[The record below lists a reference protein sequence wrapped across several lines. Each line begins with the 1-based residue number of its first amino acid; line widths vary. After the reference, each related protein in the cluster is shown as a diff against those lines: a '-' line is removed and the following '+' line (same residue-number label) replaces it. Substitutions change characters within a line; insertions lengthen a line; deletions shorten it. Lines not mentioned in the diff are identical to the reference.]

1 MKKIVM
7 CGCTRSGIEI
17 AKRLF
22 ENKIKISCFVT
33 LTPKQAKNANVSD
46 YASFSEIA
54 KKMKVPIYH
63 PKLYSLKEKKDQEF
77 FKKNDFDLLILGG
90 WNRLIPNEI
99 LKSLTIGGIGVHGS
113 SEFLP
118 KGKGRSPINWSIIE
132 GKKRFIFH
140 VFLLK
145 PDIDNGDILDWE
157 MCDINSWDS
166 CLTIY
171 YKNEILT
178 SKMLIKNIPKLFDG
192 TIVPKP
198 QKGESTFYS
207 KRTPEDG
214 KIDWTKNLFEIHD
227 FIRAITKPYPGAFS
241 YIGKKKIYIWKAQ
254 PFDSKMTY
262 FSAKVGQIIEVM
274 STGDFIINC
283 NSGLLLVTEAS
294 SIVKKN
300 QMFTDNPII

>member
-1 MKKIVM
+1 MEKIVM

-33 LTPKQAKNANVSD
+33 LNPKQAKNANVSD
-46 YASFSEIA
+46 YVSFSEIA
-54 KKMKVPIYH
+54 KKFNVPIYYT
-63 PKLYSLKEKKDQEF
+63 KSYSLKENKDQEF
-77 FKKNDFDLLILGG
+77 FEKNNFDLLILGG
-90 WNRLIPNEI
+90 WNRLIPNRI
-99 LKSLTIGGIGVHGS
+99 LKSLAIGGIGVHGS

-140 VFLLK
+140 IFLLK

-157 MCDINSWDS
+157 MCEINSWDS

-171 YKNEILT
+171 YKNELLT
-178 SKMLIKNIPKLFDG
+178 SKMLVKNIPKLFDG
-192 TIVPKP
+192 TIIPTP
-198 QKGESTFYS
+198 QKGKSTFYP
-207 KRTPEDG
+207 KRTPDDG
-214 KIDWTKNLFEIHD
+214 IINWNRNVFEIHN

-241 YIGKKKIYIWKAQ
+241 YIGKKKIHIWKAQ
-254 PFDSKMTY
+254 PFDSKITY
-262 FSAKVGQIIEVM
+262 FQAKIGEVLEVM

-294 SIVKKN
+294 SSVKKD
-300 QMFTDNPII
+300 QVFTNKPKI